1 MQIVSLESQATDL
14 EAILKCKMNFLHN
27 LTNILF
33 MIAQILILLYE
44 GGEIIKLKKNFVQY
58 IRKINLRITK
68 VQTYFLIKKR
78 ERLLIPWQQRHTHW
92 CIWLILKISK
102 RGKLI
107 QIQYFFFFFS
117 LWHLKLWKLCRLV
130 V

>member
-58 IRKINLRITK
+58 IKKINLRITK

-78 ERLLIPWQQRHTHW
+78 ERLLIPWQQRHTH
-92 CIWLILKISK
+92 
-102 RGKLI
+102 
-107 QIQYFFFFFS
+107 
-117 LWHLKLWKLCRLV
+117 
-130 V
+130 